1 MQNLLIKII
10 ISLLVILI
18 VSPRVAADSI
28 KGVDTVE
35 YNLGILAKDPD
46 NRDAIK
52 ALAFHYL
59 NIGVADEA
67 MKYGRCL
74 LDLAEKTGDRDF
86 CELYGKIVTGVLLVQ
101 NDETTNG
108 FSMLQEALVIADA
121 TGNIDA
127 KVSIYNSLGI
137 YYLFIHNDTYTAISN
152 YYNALDCAK
161 QIDDRRRQAII
172 AANIAGCYLSRNDVS
187 GLEFAREALQ
197 AAIERDE
204 IVPLYYAKRN
214 LILFYLLTDSLEQAS
229 QMLRDVEELHARL
242 GMSQEVDLNLE
253 KAQLYEKKGDVENAY
268 KYYAEAMENFKNTDQ
283 SSVSATSLAY
293 GRFLRNQKQLKA
305 AINVLEYAVNNREHD
320 GEGMAIHIPEI
331 IQELALCY
339 RDAGDNA
346 KALKYSLI
354 YQNHLD
360 SAINLTRERT
370 LQENRIKHDIFTR
383 ERKISEQQ
391 IELLANRNRM
401 IILMTIPVVLIIV
414 IVLMWVN
421 YKKKDRIYSAIVSQN
436 QDYIKR
442 EKMLYA
448 QIDSQKEQLK
458 QETTTQPQ
466 SSLHEDKIN
475 DLFTRFSAAMTEQ
488 KLYRDPTITVAA
500 VADALGT
507 NRTYLSKAI
516 NESTGKTFTQ
526 IVNDYRIREAI
537 ELISNIEANIPLK
550 QIAAEVGF
558 NYIATFYVT
567 FQSVVGM
574 TPAKYRAKLKEI

>member
-28 KGVDTVE
+28 KGIDTVE

-46 NRDAIK
+46 NRDALK

-59 NIGVADEA
+59 NLGNNGEA
-67 MKYGRCL
+67 RKYGERL
-74 LDLAEKTGDRDF
+74 LELGEKTGDRDF
-86 CELYGKIVTGVLLVQ
+86 CEVYGKIVMGIMAIYG
-101 NDETTNG
+101 EEPSKA
-108 FSMLQEALVIADA
+108 FSMLQEALSVAEATNNADA
-121 TGNIDA
+121 L
-127 KVSIYNSLGI
+127 VSIYNSLGI
-137 YYLFIHNDTYTAISN
+137 YYLFIHNDPYTAISN
-152 YYNALDCAK
+152 YYSALDYAK
-161 QIDDRRRQAII
+161 QIDDRRRQDII
-172 AANIAGCYLSRNDVS
+172 STNIAGCYLSRNDVS
-187 GLEFAREALQ
+187 GLDIARDVHRS
-197 AAIERDE
+197 AIEQDE
-204 IVPLYYAKRN
+204 LVPLYYASRH
-214 LILFYLLTDSLEQAS
+214 LILFYLLTDSIDKAEEMIAE
-229 QMLRDVEELHARL
+229 VE
-242 GMSQEVDLNLE
+242 DLSSKLDIDDNINLE
-253 KAQLYEKKGDVENAY
+253 KARLYEKKGDVKKAY
-268 KYYAEAMENFKNTDQ
+268 RYYTESMEDFKNSDQ
-283 SSVSATSLAY
+283 STVSATYLAY

-401 IILMTIPVVLIIV
+401 IILVTIPVVLIIV

-442 EKMLYA
+442 EKMLHA

-466 SSLHEDKIN
+466 SSLHEYKIN
-475 DLFTRFSAAMTEQ
+475 DLFTRFSTAMTEQ

-500 VADALGT
+500 VADTLGT

>member
-18 VSPRVAADSI
+18 VSPPVAADSI
-28 KGVDTVE
+28 KGIDTVE

-46 NRDAIK
+46 NRDALK

-59 NIGVADEA
+59 NLGNNGEA
-67 MKYGRCL
+67 RKYGERL
-74 LDLAEKTGDRDF
+74 LELGEKTGDRDF
-86 CELYGKIVTGVLLVQ
+86 CEVYGKIVMGIMAIYG
-101 NDETTNG
+101 EEPSKA
-108 FSMLQEALVIADA
+108 FSMLQEALSVAEATNNADA
-121 TGNIDA
+121 L
-127 KVSIYNSLGI
+127 VSIYNSLGI
-137 YYLFIHNDTYTAISN
+137 YYLFIHNDPYTAISN
-152 YYNALDCAK
+152 YYSALDYAK
-161 QIDDRRRQAII
+161 QIDDRRRQDII
-172 AANIAGCYLSRNDVS
+172 STNIAGCYLSRNDVS
-187 GLEFAREALQ
+187 GLDIARDVHRS
-197 AAIERDE
+197 AIEQDE
-204 IVPLYYAKRN
+204 LVPLYYASRH
-214 LILFYLLTDSLEQAS
+214 LILFYLLTDSIDKAEEMIAE
-229 QMLRDVEELHARL
+229 VE
-242 GMSQEVDLNLE
+242 DLSSKLDIDDNINLE
-253 KAQLYEKKGDVENAY
+253 KARLYEKKGDVKKAY
-268 KYYAEAMENFKNTDQ
+268 RYYTESMEDFKNSDQ
-283 SSVSATSLAY
+283 STVSATYLAY

-339 RDAGDNA
+339 RDVGDNA

-401 IILMTIPVVLIIV
+401 IILVTIPVVLIIV

-442 EKMLYA
+442 EKMLHA

-466 SSLHEDKIN
+466 SSLHEYKIN
-475 DLFTRFSAAMTEQ
+475 DLFTRFSTAMTEQ

-500 VADALGT
+500 VADTLGT